1 MEGYPGKYD
10 FLLFLR
16 IHHDADVYAPIA
28 SCLCGSRFVKKAEME
43 TPLYISYFLGKTKIV
58 RYKSKCHWA
67 KKWIC
72 FKFAQRKY
80 DANLCKLGNKSE
92 QRW

>member
-1 MEGYPGKYD
+1 MEGYPGKHD

-28 SCLCGSRFVKKAEME
+28 SCLCSSRFVKKAEME

-58 RYKSKCHWA
+58 RYKSKHISLGE
-67 KKWIC
+67 KMDLLQIC
-72 FKFAQRKY
+72 SAQIRCKFVQT
-80 DANLCKLGNKSE
+80 GE
-92 QRW
+92 